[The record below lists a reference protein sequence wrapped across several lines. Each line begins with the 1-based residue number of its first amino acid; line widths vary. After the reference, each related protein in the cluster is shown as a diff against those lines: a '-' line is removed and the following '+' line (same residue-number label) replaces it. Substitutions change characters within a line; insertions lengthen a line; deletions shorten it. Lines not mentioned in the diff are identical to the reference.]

1 MRSKIAIATVALW
14 FGAAIFATHV
24 QAATIN
30 GASVEQH
37 GAVVELHF
45 EMQGRRLRWHA
56 SIHGQQLWVDLD
68 HTRLDL
74 PPRPLYGSERPP
86 VKVVRAIDFGGGHA
100 RFVIEIAGKADY
112 AIANLPDEIVVR
124 LARAGEVSN
133 LAAPLLAQMGHA
145 RIAARARL
153 PSPLRSPRV
162 SQYVAAAPASNDD
175 VTAEAVAPPASTTI
189 VTAAPASPETAPA
202 SNAPAATASA
212 SAAIATTRPATAVIA
227 PAPTT
232 GIATA
237 STAAAARPSVL
248 DAAHLAS
255 DHVQMAA
262 LTPPGQ
268 PLSRAPL
275 VMIDPG
281 HGGYDPGAIA
291 GRYVEKDLALA
302 IALRLRQALVARGV
316 STEMTRDDDRFL
328 SLAER
333 TQLANTVH
341 ADLFVSVHLNS
352 SPDPGTAGIEAYYLN
367 NSTDRATIRLA
378 RMENGVQGGYGGSSE
393 PNLNYI
399 LTDLRQ
405 QYKANESAS
414 LARMIE
420 AEAAA
425 DVDASLGI
433 KVNPLGAMRGP
444 FYVLVG
450 ALMPAVLVECGFITN
465 ANEASLLAT
474 PRYQS
479 ALADGIADAVVHYFN
494 AEAAVGNL

>member
-1 MRSKIAIATVALW
+1 
-14 FGAAIFATHV
+14 
-24 QAATIN
+24 
-30 GASVEQH
+30 
-37 GAVVELHF
+37 
-45 EMQGRRLRWHA
+45 
-56 SIHGQQLWVDLD
+56 
-68 HTRLDL
+68 
-74 PPRPLYGSERPP
+74 
-86 VKVVRAIDFGGGHA
+86 
-100 RFVIEIAGKADY
+100 
-112 AIANLPDEIVVR
+112 
-124 LARAGEVSN
+124 
-133 LAAPLLAQMGHA
+133 
-145 RIAARARL
+145 
-153 PSPLRSPRV
+153 
-162 SQYVAAAPASNDD
+162 
-175 VTAEAVAPPASTTI
+175 
-189 VTAAPASPETAPA
+189 
-202 SNAPAATASA
+202 
-212 SAAIATTRPATAVIA
+212 
-227 PAPTT
+227 
-232 GIATA
+232 
-237 STAAAARPSVL
+237 
-248 DAAHLAS
+248 
-255 DHVQMAA
+255 
-262 LTPPGQ
+262 
-268 PLSRAPL
+268 
-275 VMIDPG
+275 MIDPG

-316 STEMTRDDDRFL
+316 SAEMTRDDDRFL

-367 NSTDRATIRLA
+367 NTTDRATIRLA

-414 LARMIE
+414 LAGMIE

-425 DVDASLGI
+425 DVNASLGI

-465 ANEASLLAT
+465 ANEASLLVT

-494 AEAAVGNL
+494 ADAAVGNL

>member
-1 MRSKIAIATVALW
+1 MRCLLRTAIAAAALLL
-14 FGAAIFATHV
+14 GVAIFATHV

-30 GASVEQH
+30 GASVEKH

-45 EMQGRRLRWHA
+45 EMHGRRLRWQA

-68 HTRLDL
+68 HTRLNL

-189 VTAAPASPETAPA
+189 VTAAPASP
-202 SNAPAATASA
+202 
-212 SAAIATTRPATAVIA
+212 
-227 PAPTT
+227 

-262 LTPPGQ
+262 LTPPGRL
-268 PLSRAPL
+268 LSRAPL

-450 ALMPAVLVECGFITN
+450 ALMPAVLVEWGFITN

-494 AEAAVGNL
+494 ADAAVGNL

>member
-1 MRSKIAIATVALW
+1 MKKRSKIAIATIALW
-14 FGAAIFATHV
+14 FGAAIFAAHV
-24 QAATIN
+24 QAATIS
-30 GASVEQH
+30 GASLEQH

-45 EMQGRRLRWHA
+45 AMQGRRLRWHS

-68 HTRLDL
+68 HARLDL
-74 PPRPLYGSERPP
+74 PPRPLYGNERPP
-86 VKVVRAIDFGGGHA
+86 VKIVRAFDFGGGHA

-145 RIAARARL
+145 QIAARARAQS
-153 PSPLRSPRV
+153 SPV
-162 SQYVAAAPASNDD
+162 SRYVEAPHGSYADAS
-175 VTAEAVAPPASTTI
+175 AP
-189 VTAAPASPETAPA
+189 
-202 SNAPAATASA
+202 TASA
-212 SAAIATTRPATAVIA
+212 DAAITATRPATTVIA

-232 GIATA
+232 AIATA
-237 STAAAARPSVL
+237 STATAAKRSAL
-248 DAAHLAS
+248 DSAHLAS
-255 DHVQMAA
+255 DHTQMAA

-268 PLSRAPL
+268 RLARAPL

-316 STEMTRDDDRFL
+316 SVQMTRDDDRFL

-341 ADLFVSVHLNS
+341 ADLFVSVHINS
-352 SPDPGTAGIEAYYLN
+352 SPDSGTAGIETYYLN
-367 NSTDRATIRLA
+367 NTTDRATIRLA

-414 LARMIE
+414 LAGMIE

-425 DVDASLGI
+425 DVDASLGV
-433 KVNPLGAMRGP
+433 KLNPLGAMRGP

-465 ANEASLLAT
+465 SDEASLLAA

-479 ALADGIADAVVHYFN
+479 SLADGIAGAVVHYFN
-494 AEAAVGNL
+494 ADAAVGNL